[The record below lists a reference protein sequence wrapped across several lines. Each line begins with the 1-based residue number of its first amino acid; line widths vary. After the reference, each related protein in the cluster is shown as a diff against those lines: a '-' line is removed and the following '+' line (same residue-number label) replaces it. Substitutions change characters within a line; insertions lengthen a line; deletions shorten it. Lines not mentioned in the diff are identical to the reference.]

1 MNASRYTNISRRED
15 VPDDYNVDPAMV
27 VDVRTSNDVKFYFI
41 SLALTILTMFICKV
55 VWFTFK
61 NISWKFVESVDDIN
75 AWISYKRAQNNN
87 NANIINNINSDQ
99 VRFPSISAGHESKSL
114 KIRRSIS
121 SNTSLKSISLSNE
134 DSKIGRSD
142 SSYSNIERGGSS
154 NSRSP
159 SPPSKLVGIIIMK
172 NQ

>member
-41 SLALTILTMFICKV
+41 SLALTILTMIVCKV

-75 AWISYKRAQNNN
+75 AWILYKRAQKNNVSN
-87 NANIINNINSDQ
+87 R
-99 VRFPSISAGHESKSL
+99 VTFPPADTIHESRSL
-114 KIRRSIS
+114 RIRRSIS

-154 NSRSP
+154 NSRTP

>member
-1 MNASRYTNISRRED
+1 MNYMRNINTSNRGD
-15 VPDDYNVDPAMV
+15 APDDYNSDTPMV
-27 VDVRTSNDVKFYFI
+27 VDVRTTNDVKFYFI
-41 SLALTILTMFICKV
+41 SLALTILTMIICKV

-75 AWISYKRAQNNN
+75 AWILYKRSQKNNVSN
-87 NANIINNINSDQ
+87 
-99 VRFPSISAGHESKSL
+99 RLTFPPAGTIHESRSL

-142 SSYSNIERGGSS
+142 SSYSNIERGGSADNVS
-154 NSRSP
+154 KSRTP